1 MRKNKFS
8 KLLSMF
14 LALTMTLSLASCGSA
29 QSSTEQKENSG
40 VTDTVIEQE
49 TEEEQPAEE
58 PSEEETEETQEPVL
72 EKVDINLAALKGPT
86 ALGMLDLL
94 EKNDNGEA
102 ANNYNV
108 TLAGAPDEIIG
119 KIVSGDLDI
128 AAVPTNVAS
137 TLYNKTQGGVKLA
150 ALNTMG
156 VLYILEKGDSI
167 QSVADLAGKTI
178 YATGQGSTPE
188 YALNLVL
195 EKNGLT
201 PGEDVTI
208 VYKDE
213 HAEIAPLLA
222 SGEAEIA
229 LLPQPFVTSVLTQNS
244 DVRVA
249 LDLTEEWDKAVEG
262 QSGLTMGCVV
272 VRSEFAENNKE
283 ALDSFLDEYKASV
296 ETVTSE
302 EGLSHAA
309 ELSEKYDIMKA
320 AVAQQAIPECNIVF
334 VEGDEMQQIASGF
347 LQVLY
352 DANPQSV
359 GGNLPNEDF
368 YYKR

>member
-1 MRKNKFS
+1 M
-8 KLLSMF
+8 
-14 LALTMTLSLASCGSA
+14 
-29 QSSTEQKENSG
+29 
-40 VTDTVIEQE
+40 
-49 TEEEQPAEE
+49 
-58 PSEEETEETQEPVL
+58 
-72 EKVDINLAALKGPT
+72 
-86 ALGMLDLL
+86 
-94 EKNDNGEA
+94 
-102 ANNYNV
+102 
-108 TLAGAPDEIIG
+108 
-119 KIVSGDLDI
+119 
-128 AAVPTNVAS
+128 
-137 TLYNKTQGGVKLA
+137 
-150 ALNTMG
+150 
-156 VLYILEKGDSI
+156 
-167 QSVADLAGKTI
+167 
-178 YATGQGSTPE
+178 
-188 YALNLVL
+188 L

>member
-1 MRKNKFS
+1 
-8 KLLSMF
+8 
-14 LALTMTLSLASCGSA
+14 
-29 QSSTEQKENSG
+29 
-40 VTDTVIEQE
+40 
-49 TEEEQPAEE
+49 
-58 PSEEETEETQEPVL
+58 
-72 EKVDINLAALKGPT
+72 
-86 ALGMLDLL
+86 
-94 EKNDNGEA
+94 NGEA

-108 TLAGAPDEIIG
+108 TLAGAPDEIVG

-222 SGEAEIA
+222 SGEAEI
-229 LLPQPFVTSVLTQNS
+229 
-244 DVRVA
+244 
-249 LDLTEEWDKAVEG
+249 
-262 QSGLTMGCVV
+262 
-272 VRSEFAENNKE
+272 
-283 ALDSFLDEYKASV
+283 
-296 ETVTSE
+296 
-302 EGLSHAA
+302 
-309 ELSEKYDIMKA
+309 
-320 AVAQQAIPECNIVF
+320 
-334 VEGDEMQQIASGF
+334 
-347 LQVLY
+347 
-352 DANPQSV
+352 
-359 GGNLPNEDF
+359 
-368 YYKR
+368 

>member
-49 TEEEQPAEE
+49 TEKEQPAEE

-108 TLAGAPDEIIG
+108 TLAGAPDEIVG

-167 QSVADLAGKTI
+167 QSVADLAGKRI
-178 YATGQGSTPE
+178 RSSFSVSTTC
-188 YALNLVL
+188 A
-195 EKNGLT
+195 
-201 PGEDVTI
+201 
-208 VYKDE
+208 
-213 HAEIAPLLA
+213 
-222 SGEAEIA
+222 
-229 LLPQPFVTSVLTQNS
+229 
-244 DVRVA
+244 
-249 LDLTEEWDKAVEG
+249 
-262 QSGLTMGCVV
+262 
-272 VRSEFAENNKE
+272 
-283 ALDSFLDEYKASV
+283 
-296 ETVTSE
+296 
-302 EGLSHAA
+302 
-309 ELSEKYDIMKA
+309 
-320 AVAQQAIPECNIVF
+320 
-334 VEGDEMQQIASGF
+334 
-347 LQVLY
+347 
-352 DANPQSV
+352 
-359 GGNLPNEDF
+359 
-368 YYKR
+368 

>member
-40 VTDTVIEQE
+40 AVIEQE
-49 TEEEQPAEE
+49 TEEQPAKE

-108 TLAGAPDEIIG
+108 TLAGAPDEIVG

-208 VYKDE
+208 V
-213 HAEIAPLLA
+213 
-222 SGEAEIA
+222 
-229 LLPQPFVTSVLTQNS
+229 
-244 DVRVA
+244 
-249 LDLTEEWDKAVEG
+249 
-262 QSGLTMGCVV
+262 
-272 VRSEFAENNKE
+272 
-283 ALDSFLDEYKASV
+283 
-296 ETVTSE
+296 
-302 EGLSHAA
+302 
-309 ELSEKYDIMKA
+309 
-320 AVAQQAIPECNIVF
+320 
-334 VEGDEMQQIASGF
+334 
-347 LQVLY
+347 
-352 DANPQSV
+352 
-359 GGNLPNEDF
+359 
-368 YYKR
+368 